1 MNMKKA
7 ILTIPLSAVLLF
19 PATHIA
25 SAHEGHMHGDAKKTS
40 SSQEV
45 SNKATDLRAALDQLF
60 SEHAYLAVITMQKG
74 IDGSKD
80 FDQAAA
86 ALNENTNDLS
96 DAIASVYGK
105 KAGKQFKD
113 IWSSHIGYFVDYVQ
127 ATAKRDEAGKKKA
140 VKQLD
145 QYRMKQADMLD
156 KATGGR
162 LKASE
167 LEEGLKMH
175 VNELLKA
182 FNSYTEKDFDTTY
195 DTVRK
200 SIHHMFEVGKGVS
213 WAMTDQFPGKFDQK
227 SVDTPAA
234 DLREDLN
241 YLFSEHLALAVVAM
255 QKGNDGSKDFDQAAA
270 ALNENTN
277 DLSDAI
283 ASVYGKDA
291 GKQFKTIWS
300 SHIGYLVDYVK
311 ADASGDEKAKEK
323 AVKDLDAYRM
333 KQATFLDQ
341 ATDGRLKAAD
351 LEAGL
356 KTHIDELIKTYTSYH
371 QGEYDQ
377 LYPTVREAY
386 GHMFM
391 VGQDVATAIVDQHPE
406 LFKSK
411 MPNEMPKTGMGGTA
425 GPLGMSYEAF
435 AGMIASLILAGG
447 AAGAF
452 FLIRRKTSN
461 SKS

>member
-1 MNMKKA
+1 M
-7 ILTIPLSAVLLF
+7 
-19 PATHIA
+19 
-25 SAHEGHMHGDAKKTS
+25 
-40 SSQEV
+40 
-45 SNKATDLRAALDQLF
+45 
-60 SEHAYLAVITMQKG
+60 
-74 IDGSKD
+74 
-80 FDQAAA
+80 
-86 ALNENTNDLS
+86 
-96 DAIASVYGK
+96 YGK
-105 KAGKQFKD
+105 KAGKQFKE

-127 ATAKRDEAGKKKA
+127 ATAKKDEAGKKKA
-140 VKQLD
+140 VKELD

-156 KATGGR
+156 KATDGR

-182 FNSYTEKDFDTTY
+182 FDSYTEKDFDTTY
-195 DTVRK
+195 ETVRK

-213 WAMTDQFPGKFDQK
+213 WAITDQFPGKFDQK

-283 ASVYGKDA
+283 TSVYGKDA

-311 ADASGDEKAKEK
+311 ADASGDEQAKEK
-323 AVKDLDAYRM
+323 A
-333 KQATFLDQ
+333 
-341 ATDGRLKAAD
+341 
-351 LEAGL
+351 
-356 KTHIDELIKTYTSYH
+356 
-371 QGEYDQ
+371 
-377 LYPTVREAY
+377 
-386 GHMFM
+386 
-391 VGQDVATAIVDQHPE
+391 GQDVASAIVDQHPDM
-406 LFKSK
+406 FKSN

-435 AGMIASLILAGG
+435 AGMMASLILAGG
-447 AAGAF
+447 AVGAF
-452 FLIRRKTSN
+452 FLIRRKPSN
-461 SKS
+461 

>member
-1 MNMKKA
+1 
-7 ILTIPLSAVLLF
+7 
-19 PATHIA
+19 
-25 SAHEGHMHGDAKKTS
+25 MHGEEKKTS

-86 ALNENTNDLS
+86 ALNDNTNDLS

-113 IWSSHIGYFVDYVQ
+113 IWSSHIGYFVDYV
-127 ATAKRDEAGKKKA
+127 
-140 VKQLD
+140 
-145 QYRMKQADMLD
+145 
-156 KATGGR
+156 
-162 LKASE
+162 
-167 LEEGLKMH
+167 
-175 VNELLKA
+175 
-182 FNSYTEKDFDTTY
+182 
-195 DTVRK
+195 
-200 SIHHMFEVGKGVS
+200 
-213 WAMTDQFPGKFDQK
+213 
-227 SVDTPAA
+227 
-234 DLREDLN
+234 
-241 YLFSEHLALAVVAM
+241 
-255 QKGNDGSKDFDQAAA
+255 
-270 ALNENTN
+270 
-277 DLSDAI
+277 
-283 ASVYGKDA
+283 
-291 GKQFKTIWS
+291 
-300 SHIGYLVDYVK
+300 K
-311 ADASGDEKAKEK
+311 ADASGDKEAKEK
-323 AVKDLDAYRM
+323 AVKNLDAYRM
-333 KQATFLDQ
+333 KQAKFLDQ

-356 KTHIDELIKTYTSYH
+356 KMHIDELIKTYTSYH
-371 QGEYDQ
+371 NGEYDQ

-391 VGQDVATAIVDQHPE
+391 VGQDVAAAIVDQHPE
-406 LFKSK
+406 LFKSN

-452 FLIRRKTSN
+452 FLTRRKTSN
-461 SKS
+461 

>member
-7 ILTIPLSAVLLF
+7 MLTIPLSAALLF
-19 PATHIA
+19 PAAHSA
-25 SAHEGHMHGDAKKTS
+25 SAHEGHMHGEAKKTS

-86 ALNENTNDLS
+86 ALNDNTNDLS

-113 IWSSHIGYFVDYVQ
+113 IWSSHIGYFVDYV
-127 ATAKRDEAGKKKA
+127 
-140 VKQLD
+140 
-145 QYRMKQADMLD
+145 
-156 KATGGR
+156 
-162 LKASE
+162 
-167 LEEGLKMH
+167 
-175 VNELLKA
+175 
-182 FNSYTEKDFDTTY
+182 
-195 DTVRK
+195 
-200 SIHHMFEVGKGVS
+200 
-213 WAMTDQFPGKFDQK
+213 
-227 SVDTPAA
+227 
-234 DLREDLN
+234 
-241 YLFSEHLALAVVAM
+241 
-255 QKGNDGSKDFDQAAA
+255 
-270 ALNENTN
+270 
-277 DLSDAI
+277 
-283 ASVYGKDA
+283 
-291 GKQFKTIWS
+291 
-300 SHIGYLVDYVK
+300 K
-311 ADASGDEKAKEK
+311 ADASGDHQAKEK

-333 KQATFLDQ
+333 KQAKFLDQ

-371 QGEYDQ
+371 NGEYDQ

-391 VGQDVATAIVDQHPE
+391 VGQDVAAAIVDQHPE
-406 LFKSK
+406 LFKSN
-411 MPNEMPKTGMGGTA
+411 MPNEMPKTGMGGSA

-435 AGMIASLILAGG
+435 VGMIASLILAGG
-447 AAGAF
+447 VAGAF
-452 FLIRRKTSN
+452 FLNRRKASN
-461 SKS
+461 SNS

>member
-1 MNMKKA
+1 M
-7 ILTIPLSAVLLF
+7 
-19 PATHIA
+19 
-25 SAHEGHMHGDAKKTS
+25 
-40 SSQEV
+40 
-45 SNKATDLRAALDQLF
+45 
-60 SEHAYLAVITMQKG
+60 
-74 IDGSKD
+74 
-80 FDQAAA
+80 
-86 ALNENTNDLS
+86 
-96 DAIASVYGK
+96 
-105 KAGKQFKD
+105 
-113 IWSSHIGYFVDYVQ
+113 Q
-127 ATAKRDEAGKKKA
+127 ATAKKDEAGKKKA
-140 VKQLD
+140 MKQLD

-156 KATGGR
+156 QATDGR

-182 FNSYTEKDFDTTY
+182 FDSYTEKDFDTTY
-195 DTVRK
+195 ETVRK

-213 WAMTDQFPGKFDQK
+213 WAITDQFPGKFDHK

-291 GKQFKTIWS
+291 GKQFKDIWS

-311 ADASGDEKAKEK
+311 ADASGDKEAKEK
-323 AVKDLDAYRM
+323 AMKNLDAYRM
-333 KQATFLDQ
+333 KQAKFLDQ

-356 KTHIDELIKTYTSYH
+356 KMHIDELIKTYTSYH
-371 QGEYDQ
+371 NGDYDQ

-391 VGQDVATAIVDQHPE
+391 VGQDVASAIVDQHPE
-406 LFKSK
+406 MFKSK

-435 AGMIASLILAGG
+435 AGLIASLILAGG
-447 AAGAF
+447 AMGAF

-461 SKS
+461 